1 MSDLS
6 FAVLHLIEVDLEDRL
21 PLLLLVIIL
30 LNLQLL
36 LSVVFKVEGPT
47 LLTALIGI
55 VRKGVVAKVF
65 VSL

>member
-47 LLTALIGI
+47 LLTALI
-55 VRKGVVAKVF
+55 
-65 VSL
+65 